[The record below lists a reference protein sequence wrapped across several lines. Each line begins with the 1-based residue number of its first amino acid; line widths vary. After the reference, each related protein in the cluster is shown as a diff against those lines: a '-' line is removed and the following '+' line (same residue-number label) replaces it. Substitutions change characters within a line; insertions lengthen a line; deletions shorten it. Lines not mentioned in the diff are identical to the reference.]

1 MRPKITKLQRL
12 KRRVLSVATQGTP
25 LIIMP
30 WKRLVLSRIKLP
42 DTDPKC
48 PLLVKKLTG
57 LQHKM
62 LQELLLNRKKWKKMQ
77 TEKLPIK
84 RPRLQTW
91 VILKKIICKTANCRL
106 TLLKRL
112 RVKTAVVRIVKL
124 TTTTQSCNWPRGKFT
139 HLSQSRWR
147 TCHAIRW
154 TSTLI
159 KRYARSSPKLTSW
172 VENRSGIYWRGN
184 ASMS

>member
-12 KRRVLSVATQGTP
+12 KRRVLSVATQETP

-42 DTDPKC
+42 NTDPEC
-48 PLLVKKLTG
+48 PLSVKKLTG

-77 TEKLPIK
+77 TEKLPK
-84 RPRLQTW
+84 ERSRLQTW
-91 VILKKIICKTANCRL
+91 VTLKKMICKTVNFRL
-106 TLLKRL
+106 MLLKRL
-112 RVKTAVVRIVKL
+112 RVKTAAVRIVKL
-124 TTTTQSCNWPRGKFT
+124 TTTTQSCNWPQGKFT
-139 HLSQSRWR
+139 HLSQSQWW
-147 TCHAIRW
+147 TCPAIRW

-159 KRYARSSPKLTSW
+159 KRNARSSQKLTSS
-172 VENRSGIYWRGN
+172 VENRSGIYWKGN
-184 ASMS
+184 ASTS